1 MLIRIAN
8 KLNVLLSF
16 VVTNVLFSFLE
27 SLKWI
32 TFSDN
37 VSKTLIIIFVSILA
51 IDLKTDSQEQTK
63 WEVEKKEPI
72 WEIEESKKQKK
83 AKK

>member
-63 WEVEKKEPI
+63 WEVEKKEPV
-72 WEIEESKKQKK
+72 WEIEESKNQKK